1 MPNRPCEVPTGRRRG
16 LARAAAPVTP
26 RDYASARPPVGT
38 EHGRRLRGRVLEV
51 TSPAPPRWTIRTL
64 YQPIVD
70 LRDGTI
76 VAMEALS
83 RGEPGPGESAGALFA
98 SARAAGTLVELDA
111 ACLRAALQGAGR
123 SAHPV
128 TLFLNME
135 AVTLS
140 ALSPQR
146 LAELA
151 GLTSEHVRVVVEVT
165 ERDLLERA
173 AELVRGVQAVRHLG
187 WGVALDDAGA
197 EPKGLALMPFLRPDV
212 IKLDLAL
219 VRGHT
224 SLQAAA
230 VVNAVRAEA
239 ERSGAVLLAEGIES
253 EQHLE
258 RALAMGARLGQG
270 YMFGRPGSLVTTGM
284 SALPVPLPPPPRA
297 GRPGGG
303 PRTPY
308 DLLTAS
314 SPAQRAT
321 LPLVA
326 SMTRQ
331 LERQALLLDDQTV
344 VLANFQNAEA
354 MTPGTRR
361 RYESLASLSALT
373 AVTGAGMPDEPAP
386 GVHGTAL
393 QFDDPLTEQWVITVV
408 SPHFAAALVARDVAA
423 GDCEGP
429 GRAPGPAAHPARR
442 LDYVLTYDRQR
453 VLEVA
458 GLVLEKVRAM
468 SSTVPAPSPAAS
480 SAQTQHAVAVPPALL
495 PDLLLRAISTASNG
509 IVIADASL
517 PDLPLVYVNAAF
529 LRLTGYASDEVLG
542 RNCRFLQGPATD
554 RIQVQPLSRR
564 LLAGRDVHT
573 VLLNYRRDG
582 SAFWNELHISPVT
595 NAAGDIT
602 HYIGNQLDVSSRVER
617 ERRTTYL
624 AHHDELTALPN
635 RAHVLE
641 HLRLELRR
649 ARRSGGSV
657 AVVMLDM
664 DEFKGINDRFGHAAG
679 DRALSWAARRLR
691 SAVRAG
697 DLLGRLGGDEFLL
710 VLAGLPSTTGQP
722 EGPGREP
729 SADETLR
736 RVQEHLHA
744 ALDRPL
750 ALADTTV
757 RLSVSS
763 GAALFPRDAA
773 GAAELIAHA
782 DAVMYRHK
790 AGG

>member
-1 MPNRPCEVPTGRRRG
+1 M
-16 LARAAAPVTP
+16 
-26 RDYASARPPVGT
+26 ASSDS
-38 EHGRRLRGRVLEV
+38 H
-51 TSPAPPRWTIRTL
+51 RWTIRTL

-70 LRDGTI
+70 LRDGTL
-76 VAMEALS
+76 VAVEALS
-83 RGEPGPGESAGALFA
+83 RGEPGPRESAQSLFA
-98 SARAAGTLVELDA
+98 SARATGALVELDE
-111 ACLRAALQGAGR
+111 ACLRAALVGAGE
-123 SAHPV
+123 STGAV
-128 TLFLNME
+128 TLFVNME
-135 AVTLS
+135 AVTVS
-140 ALSPQR
+140 ALDRQR

-151 GLTSEHVRVVVEVT
+151 DLAAEHVRVVVEVT
-165 ERDLLERA
+165 ERDLLDRA
-173 AELVRGVQAVRHLG
+173 AELVRGVHALRDLG
-187 WGVALDDAGA
+187 WSVALDDAGA

-212 IKLDLAL
+212 IKLALAL
-219 VRGHT
+219 VSGHT
-224 SLQAAA
+224 TLQTAA

-239 ERSGAVLLAEGIES
+239 ERSGAILLAEGIES
-253 EQHLE
+253 EAHLE

-270 YMFGRPGSLVTTGM
+270 WMFGRPGPLATAGL
-284 SALPVPLPPPPRA
+284 SALPVRPPSPAR
-297 GRPGGG
+297 GDHPGTG

-314 SPAQRAT
+314 TPAQRAT
-321 LPLVA
+321 VPLVA

-354 MTPGTRR
+354 MTPATRR

-393 QFDDPLTEQWVITVV
+393 DSDDPLTEQWVATVV
-408 SPHFAAALVARDVAA
+408 GPHFAAALVARDAAA
-423 GDCEGP
+423 GDGDALGRPLGP
-429 GRAPGPAAHPARR
+429 GTRPERR

-453 VLEVA
+453 VLDVA
-458 GLVLEKVRAM
+458 GMLLEKVRAM
-468 SSTVPAPSPAAS
+468 PRAVPRPSPAAS
-480 SAQTQHAVAVPPALL
+480 SVPTHRAEAVPQDVL
-495 PDLLLRAISTASNG
+495 PDLLLRAIATASNG

-517 PDLPLVYVNAAF
+517 PGLPLVYVNTAF
-529 LRLTGYASDEVLG
+529 LRLTGYSADEVLG
-542 RNCRFLQGPATD
+542 RNCRFLQGSGTD
-554 RIQVQPLSRR
+554 PTQVQPISRR

-582 SAFWNELHISPVT
+582 SAFWNEVHISPVT
-595 NAAGDIT
+595 DAGGNIT
-602 HYIGNQLDVSSRVER
+602 HYIGNQLDVTSRVER
-617 ERRTTYL
+617 EQRTTYL

-635 RAHVLE
+635 RAHILD

-657 AVVMLDM
+657 AVLMLDL

-679 DRALSWAARRLR
+679 DRALSWAAHRLR

-710 VLAGLPSTTGQP
+710 VLAGLPPTGGSP
-722 EGPGREP
+722 DDPGRGT
-729 SADETLR
+729 SVDDTLR

-744 ALDRPL
+744 ALDGPL

-757 RLSVSS
+757 RLSASS

-773 GAAELIAHA
+773 DVAELIAHA
-782 DAVMYRHK
+782 DAAMYRHK
-790 AGG
+790 TGG

>member
-1 MPNRPCEVPTGRRRG
+1 MPSTGAACRRPRQT
-16 LARAAAPVTP
+16 AHA
-26 RDYASARPPVGT
+26 
-38 EHGRRLRGRVLEV
+38 RRLRGRVRDV
-51 TSPAPPRWTIRTL
+51 TSTASSRWTIRTL

-70 LRDGTI
+70 LRDGSL
-76 VAMEALS
+76 VAVEALS
-83 RGEPGPGESAGALFA
+83 RGEPGPRESAQALFA
-98 SARAAGTLVELDA
+98 SARASGTLTELDEG
-111 ACLRAALQGAGR
+111 CLHAALHGAGR
-123 SAHPV
+123 SPGPV
-128 TLFLNME
+128 TLFVNIE

-140 ALSPQR
+140 ALTPRR
-146 LAELA
+146 LAEWADLA
-151 GLTSEHVRVVVEVT
+151 AEHVRVVVEVT
-165 ERDLLERA
+165 ERDLLENA
-173 AELVRGVQAVRHLG
+173 AELVRGVHAVRDLG
-187 WGVALDDAGA
+187 WDVALDDAGA

-224 SLQAAA
+224 TLQTAA

-239 ERSGAVLLAEGIES
+239 ERSGAILLAEGIEN

-270 YMFGRPGSLVTTGM
+270 WMFGRPGPLATEGM
-284 SALPVPLPPPPRA
+284 SALPVPPPPPARGGHA
-297 GRPGGG
+297 GAGA
-303 PRTPY
+303 RTPY
-308 DLLTAS
+308 EMLTATS
-314 SPAQRAT
+314 AAQRAT
-321 LPLVA
+321 VPLVA

-344 VLANFQNAEA
+344 VLANFQDAAA
-354 MTPGTRR
+354 MTPATRR

-393 QFDDPLTEQWVITVV
+393 ESGDPLTEQWVITVV
-408 SPHFAAALVARDVAA
+408 SPHFAAALVARDVTAEC
-423 GDCEGP
+423 GDEPVRAHGP
-429 GRAPGPAAHPARR
+429 VGHSTRR

-458 GLVLEKVRAM
+458 GLVLSKVRAM
-468 SSTVPAPSPAAS
+468 SAAAPARPPARST
-480 SAQTQHAVAVPPALL
+480 QTPRAVGVPPAVL

-509 IVIADASL
+509 IVIADATQ

-529 LRLTGYASDEVLG
+529 LRLTGYSADEVLG

-554 RIQVQPLSRR
+554 PTQVQPISRR

-595 NAAGDIT
+595 DAAGDIT

-635 RAHVLE
+635 RAHTLD

-649 ARRSGGSV
+649 ARRNGGSV
-657 AVVMLDM
+657 AVVMLDL
-664 DEFKGINDRFGHAAG
+664 DQFKEINDRFGHAAG
-679 DRALSWAARRLR
+679 DSALRWAARRLR
-691 SAVRAG
+691 SAIRAG
-697 DLLGRLGGDEFLL
+697 DLLGRLGGDEFLV
-710 VLAGLPSTTGQP
+710 VLAGLPPTTGP
-722 EGPGREP
+722 LESPGP

-736 RVQEHLHA
+736 RVQEHIHA

-750 ALADTTV
+750 ALAHAEV
-757 RLSVSS
+757 RLSASS

-773 GAAELIAHA
+773 EAAELIAHA
-782 DAVMYRHK
+782 DAAMYLDK
-790 AGG
+790 SGG

>member
-1 MPNRPCEVPTGRRRG
+1 M
-16 LARAAAPVTP
+16 
-26 RDYASARPPVGT
+26 
-38 EHGRRLRGRVLEV
+38 
-51 TSPAPPRWTIRTL
+51 

-70 LRDGTI
+70 LQDGTL
-76 VAMEALS
+76 VAVEALS
-83 RGEPGPGESAGALFA
+83 RGEPGPHESPNALFA
-98 SARAAGTLVELDA
+98 AARASGTLVELDE
-111 ACLRAALQGAGR
+111 ACLRAALDGAGQ
-123 SAHPV
+123 SPGPV
-128 TLFLNME
+128 TLFVNIE

-140 ALSPQR
+140 ALSLPR
-146 LAELA
+146 LADLRDLA
-151 GLTSEHVRVVVEVT
+151 AQHVRVVVEVT

-173 AELVRGVQAVRHLG
+173 AELVRGISAVRDLG

-197 EPKGLALMPFLRPDV
+197 NPQSLALMPFLRPDV

-224 SLQAAA
+224 TLQAAA

-239 ERSGAVLLAEGIES
+239 ERSGAIILAEGIES
-253 EQHLE
+253 QQHLE

-270 YMFGRPGSLVTTGM
+270 WMFGRPGSFPTVGM
-284 SALPVPLPPPPRA
+284 SALSIQPLPSADDSRSGA
-297 GRPGGG
+297 GPS
-303 PRTPY
+303 TPF

-314 SPAQRAT
+314 SPVQRAT
-321 LPLVA
+321 VPLVA

-344 VLANFQNAEA
+344 VLANFQTAEA
-354 MTPGTRR
+354 MTPATRR

-393 QFDDPLTEQWVITVV
+393 ESDDPLTEQWVITVV
-408 SPHFAAALVARDVAA
+408 SPHFAAALVARDVSA
-423 GDCEGP
+423 GDGADPARAIGP
-429 GRAPGPAAHPARR
+429 RTHRTRR

-453 VLEVA
+453 VLDVA
-458 GLVLEKVRAM
+458 GLVLGKVRAM
-468 SSTVPAPSPAAS
+468 SGALPRRRS
-480 SAQTQHAVAVPPALL
+480 SAAGRALAHDAARVPPPLL
-495 PDLLLRAISTASNG
+495 PEVLLRAIATASNG

-529 LRLTGYASDEVLG
+529 LRLTGYSSEEVLG

-554 RIQVQPLSRR
+554 PTQVQPINRR

-582 SAFWNELHISPVT
+582 SAFWNELHVSPVT
-595 NAAGDIT
+595 DAAGDIT
-602 HYIGNQLDVSSRVER
+602 HYIGNQLDVTSRVER

-624 AHHDELTALPN
+624 ANHDELTALPN
-635 RAHVLE
+635 RAHILD

-657 AVVMLDM
+657 GVLMLDL
-664 DEFKGINDRFGHAAG
+664 DRFKEINDRFGHAAG
-679 DRALSWAARRLR
+679 DRALTWAAGRLR

-710 VLAGLPSTTGQP
+710 VLGGLPPSTRSS
-722 EGPGREP
+722 GPAWERAE
-729 SADETLR
+729 ETLR

-744 ALDRPL
+744 ALHHPL
-750 ALADTTV
+750 ALGDATIH
-757 RLSVSS
+757 LSTSS
-763 GAALFPRDAA
+763 GAALFPRDATE
-773 GAAELIAHA
+773 AAELVAHA
-782 DAVMYRHK
+782 DTTMYRNK
-790 AGG
+790 TGS